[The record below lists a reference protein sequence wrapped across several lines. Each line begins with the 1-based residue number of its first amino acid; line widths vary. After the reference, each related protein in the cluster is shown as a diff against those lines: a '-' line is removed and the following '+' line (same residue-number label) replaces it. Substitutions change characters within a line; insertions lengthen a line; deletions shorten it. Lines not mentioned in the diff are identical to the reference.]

1 MNPIRILRMEPRR
14 RDRWNRA
21 VPRPLELEPGMLQSH
36 VRLVLSLVAAGVLG
50 TLVGCSTG
58 RPLHIIKADA
68 ADHADMG
75 NYDLAAADYE
85 QYLDK
90 IRNDYKARAEY
101 GKALLKINRPQDAR
115 REFSICIEA
124 EPLNDYYWD
133 MFAEAL
139 FQQKDHG
146 ELTTVLEQRC
156 RDRGLAPDYLRT
168 ARFMNRM
175 GHADD
180 AATAYLTAAKIDEG
194 KSFAIQKELA
204 DFYGERGDKANQ
216 VRRLRMALYLDRQNL
231 ALMEEVRRLGEIPG
245 PSFWLP
251 PAEAAPVAGVPEG
264 R

>member
-1 MNPIRILRMEPRR
+1 
-14 RDRWNRA
+14 
-21 VPRPLELEPGMLQSH
+21 MLQSH
-36 VRLVLSLVAAGVLG
+36 VRFLVSFVAVGVLA

-68 ADHADMG
+68 KDHTDLG

-90 IRNDYKARAEY
+90 LRSDYLVRADY
-101 GKALLKINRPQDAR
+101 GKVLLKLNRPMDAR
-115 REFSICIEA
+115 REFAICTEA
-124 EPLNDYYWD
+124 DPLNDLYWD
-133 MFAEAL
+133 LLAEAI

-146 ELTTVLEQRC
+146 ELTSVLEQRC
-156 RDRGLAPDYLRT
+156 RDRGAPADYLRLG
-168 ARFMNRM
+168 RFMNRM

-180 AATAYLTAAKIDEG
+180 AQNAYLTAAKIDGG
-194 KSFAIQKELA
+194 KSFAIQKEMA

-216 VRRLRMALYLDRQNL
+216 IRRLRMALYLDRQNI
-231 ALMEEVRRLGEIPG
+231 ALNEEVRRLGEIPG

-251 PAEAAPVAGVPEG
+251 PAEAAPVAGVPEP